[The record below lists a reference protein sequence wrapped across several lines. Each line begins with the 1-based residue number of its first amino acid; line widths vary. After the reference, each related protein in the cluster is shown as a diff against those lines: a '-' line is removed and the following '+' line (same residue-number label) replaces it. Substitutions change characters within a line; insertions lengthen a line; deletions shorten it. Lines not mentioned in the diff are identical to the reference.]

1 MAEFKCPKCMA
12 VLGKSQPKVCTEC
25 GYKFPMVLINIF
37 TGLSLMLVAGLLF
50 YTGRGIVRFVGR
62 STAES
67 VPAIAETA
75 PAESGLIEA
84 GEQAKESIPKCIKS
98 IQLMDQGRGSRSIHV
113 VLNRRLSSDE
123 LGNAIDYAHNST
135 AKFKGTS
142 RYSIYLDGCTD
153 DVNGMWAWAEI
164 EGGTL
169 KNVMHGILHED
180 VPAWQSMPQVKA
192 DAILGQWLEDCQ
204 AVQQR
209 RTLVRDGTNYFLIA
223 DSAKH
228 SAVDKV
234 PLKRLSD
241 KRFLST
247 QDPLVYEIGK
257 TGMLRV
263 VTSDG
268 QPYSEWYLPMNVIL

>member
-1 MAEFKCPKCMA
+1 MAMAKCKECGGDIRAKAAKCPHCGIR
-12 VLGKSQPKVCTEC
+12 LGMHPFLKV
-25 GYKFPMVLINIF
+25 VI
-37 TGLSLMLVAGLLF
+37 SLVGVYLFLVAISMAFGPDKPA
-50 YTGRGIVRFVGR
+50 
-62 STAES
+62 SPSQES
-67 VPAIAETA
+67 VSATEPASAEKKVDA
-75 PAESGLIEA
+75 DS
-84 GEQAKESIPKCIKS
+84 EQAAGVKPEYIKS
-98 IQLMDQGRGSRSIHV
+98 IQLMDQGRNSRSVYV

-123 LGNAIDYAHNST
+123 LGAALDHIHNTS
-135 AKFKGTS
+135 AKFKGAS

-169 KNVMHGILHED
+169 KNVMHGIFLED
-180 VPAWQSMPQVKA
+180 VPAWKNMPQVKA
-192 DAILGQWLEDCQ
+192 DEILGQWLEDCQ

-209 RTLVRDGTNYFLIA
+209 RTLVREGKNYFLIA

-234 PLKRLSD
+234 QIQKLSERRY
-241 KRFLST
+241 KSM

-263 VTSDG
+263 VTADG
-268 QPYSEWYLPMNVIL
+268 QPYSEWYLPIDKIL